1 MVLKGMSIRLYD
13 SLRDLRCRVIKELI
27 EPPLVTDAD
36 TNISKIIGILTENN
50 GYEVFIQLKDKDV
63 IGINI
68 RDILSTQD
76 ISTAKISILGK
87 RIPVMTGEENIGYA
101 ARIMSLY
108 RLRTLPVI
116 HRHNKD
122 IIGQIS
128 AKDIIKSMHESFIT
142 SGISEGIK
150 IVASDIMTPNPVT
163 LTSKDR
169 VSTAKGIMSRHK
181 IDHLPIVEKKDG
193 SISIKGILTSSH
205 ILEIMFP
212 SERIGKKSFGID
224 NIRKRLGLSVV
235 GLLEKDVKISNV
247 DDAIQ
252 DVCNLMLKTNS
263 TYTIVKS
270 VDEIQGIITYR
281 DIISLLGEKVE
292 YDIPAFLIG
301 LPDDPLDAELAKSK
315 FINLVKLLRN
325 VSSDIEEARC
335 RMKLSGIQGG
345 GRRRYEVDINILTPS
360 RRLTYTTTGWDLP
373 RLFDECSDSLKNQLA
388 HRKLGK
394 QKESIRHL
402 TE

>member
-1 MVLKGMSIRLYD
+1 
-13 SLRDLRCRVIKELI
+13 
-27 EPPLVTDAD
+27 
-36 TNISKIIGILTENN
+36 
-50 GYEVFIQLKDKDV
+50 
-63 IGINI
+63 
-68 RDILSTQD
+68 
-76 ISTAKISILGK
+76 
-87 RIPVMTGEENIGYA
+87 
-101 ARIMSLY
+101 
-108 RLRTLPVI
+108 
-116 HRHNKD
+116 
-122 IIGQIS
+122 
-128 AKDIIKSMHESFIT
+128 
-142 SGISEGIK
+142 
-150 IVASDIMTPNPVT
+150 
-163 LTSKDR
+163 
-169 VSTAKGIMSRHK
+169 MSRHK

-212 SERIGKKSFGID
+212 SERIGKESIGID

-252 DVCNLMLKTNS
+252 DVSNLMLKTNS

-315 FINLVKLLRN
+315 FINLVKLLRS

-388 HRKLGK
+388 HRKLGR